1 MGTTRTPTS
10 FPCLPQSGGGSA
22 AALLLVRVF
31 RTIVGVGLGEA
42 RHQGGCRR
50 LAGKGVSQIEFLERW
65 QSAAVEPERSGEE
78 MAQPASVTWML
89 ARSSHLSFVSTP
101 FRSAATAHLTPPPAA
116 AREDGV
122 GVRRLRPSSPNGLTS

>member
-31 RTIVGVGLGEA
+31 RVGLGEA

-50 LAGKGVSQIEFLERW
+50 LARGKGVSQIEFLERW
-65 QSAAVEPERSGEE
+65 QSAAVERSGEDGAAGVGDLGVYE
-78 MAQPASVTWML
+78 VQL
-89 ARSSHLSFVSTP
+89 RSSHLSFANPPVGGGSGPGAGSGGAT
-101 FRSAATAHLTPPPAA
+101 RAA
-116 AREDGV
+116 
-122 GVRRLRPSSPNGLTS
+122 RPSSPNGLKSR